1 MSVAE
6 LAPTITS
13 ERAATG
19 ERYEWL
25 DVARGIGII
34 LVAIGHALGGIIDSP
49 RGDGATILRQL
60 FFVIYTFHMPLFFI
74 LSGALVARRVER
86 DRRAFGQTLLIDLVW
101 PYFLWSVIQ
110 FGVIYMLGSLANRP
124 IDALWPT
131 FSALPYN
138 PISQF
143 WFLYA
148 LFLLHGLAILTLPA
162 LGRTSFLLLCLA
174 LKPIGLL
181 VALPIVLRLAFNQAP
196 WYGIGVFLA
205 AQGIAELAVRRPVI
219 VRAML
224 LPASAAMMIGLVLAA
239 SPNFMPAADMR
250 TAVAP
255 ALAGLAWNP
264 LVFPAGLLG
273 AVAVIGIAG
282 FALGPI
288 GRILS
293 YLGRRSMAI
302 FILHI
307 MGIAGT
313 RIVLTKIFGVTDVAF
328 ILPIVVLAGLIAP
341 VIAFEIVARFGWTR
355 RLGLGRP

>member
-1 MSVAE
+1 VTARALVSPVAGNIN
-6 LAPTITS
+6 TKS
-13 ERAATG
+13 Q
-19 ERYEWL
+19 RYEWL

-34 LVAIGHALGGIIDSP
+34 LVVIGHALGGIIDSP
-49 RGDGATILRQL
+49 IGDGATGLRQA

-86 DRRAFGQTLLIDLVW
+86 DRAAFGQSLLVDLVW

-110 FGVIYMLGSLANRP
+110 FSVIYMVGSLANRP

-148 LFLLHGLAILTLPA
+148 LFLLHGLAILTLPV
-162 LGRTSFLLLCLA
+162 LGRNGFLLLCLA

-181 VALPIVLRLAFNQAP
+181 IALPIVLRLAFNQAP

-205 AQGIAELAVRRPVI
+205 AQGIAELVVRRPPMMRLV
-219 VRAML
+219 A
-224 LPASAAMMIGLVLAA
+224 LPAAAVIMIAVVLGA
-239 SPNFMPAADMR
+239 SRDFMPAADMQ
-250 TAVAP
+250 TAAAP

-264 LVFPAGLLG
+264 LVFPVGLLG
-273 AVAVIGIAG
+273 AMAVIGIAG
-282 FALGPI
+282 FALGPVSTLL
-288 GRILS
+288 R

-307 MGIAGT
+307 MGIAGV
-313 RIVLTKIFGVTDVAF
+313 RIIMTKIFGITDVSL
-328 ILPIVVLAGLIAP
+328 ILPIVVIVGIAAP
-341 VIAFEIVARFGWTR
+341 VIMFEIVARFGWTR
-355 RLGLGRP
+355 PLGLGRA